1 MTKDVEQEIDNLPLV
16 AIVGRVNVGKSTFFN
31 KLIEKNKA
39 LTSVIP
45 GTTRTSNEGLVLWRG
60 KYFKLID
67 TGGLTFDDDVPLE
80 NDILIQSKRAMKEAD
95 IIIFM
100 IDAKTDI
107 MPQEKELAKYMR
119 RIITK
124 PVLLVANKVDNKRI
138 EMQLLS
144 GESYKLGLGEPF
156 KVSSTSGR
164 SVGDFLDHLFGLLQ
178 KTKKRPKKHKE
189 YESIKVSL
197 IGKPNVGKSSIF
209 NKLIGEDK
217 VIVNEMA
224 HTTRE
229 PFDTNVVYKYKVGN
243 KTVAQNI
250 TFVDTAGIRRKTKV
264 SGQLERVGIQ
274 KSIKTVEE
282 SDIILFVIDANEIIA
297 SQDMQLGGLI
307 EKRAKSVILLVNKW
321 DLSEDNS
328 DTKRHLVEKMV
339 YSHFPHLDFAPI
351 VFISGKD
358 GYGIH
363 KIMPLITRAWET
375 RHTIVPVKALEHFLK
390 EVTEKHRPS
399 RGKGTRHPKIVGIRQ
414 TASNPPV
421 IELAIKY
428 RTSLHYSYVNFIKNK
443 LRERFDFYASPIII
457 KLRKMKR

>member
-1 MTKDVEQEIDNLPLV
+1 MTKDVEQQMNNLPVV

-31 KLIEKNKA
+31 KLIEKDKA
-39 LTSVIP
+39 LVSNIP

-67 TGGLTFDDDVPLE
+67 TGGLTFEDGVPLE
-80 NDILIQSKRAMKEAD
+80 EDILKQSQRAMKEAD
-95 IIIFM
+95 VVIFM

-119 RIITK
+119 RIISK

-138 EMQLLS
+138 ETQLIS
-144 GESYKLGLGEPF
+144 GEWYKLGLGEPF
-156 KVSSTSGR
+156 KISSASGR
-164 SVGDFLDHLFGLLQ
+164 SIGDFLDHLFKVLQ
-178 KTKKRPKKHKE
+178 KTKKRAKKQKE
-189 YESIKVSL
+189 TESIKVSL

-209 NKLIGEDK
+209 NKIIGEDK
-217 VIVNEMA
+217 VIVSEMA

-229 PFDTNVVYKYKVGN
+229 PFDTNVTYKYKVGG
-243 KTVAQNI
+243 KELSQNI
-250 TFVDTAGIRRKTKV
+250 TFIDTAGIRRKTKV
-264 SGQLERVGIQ
+264 SGELEKKGIQ

-282 SDIILFVIDANEIIA
+282 SDIILFVIDANEIIS

-321 DLSEDNS
+321 DLSENNS
-328 DTKRHLVEKMV
+328 DTQRHAVEKMV

-351 VFISGKD
+351 VFVSGKT
-358 GYGIH
+358 GYSIH
-363 KIMPLITRAWET
+363 KILPLIMRAWQT
-375 RHTIVPVKALEHFLK
+375 RHTTIPVKTLEYFLR
-390 EVTEKHRPS
+390 EMTSKHRPS
-399 RGKGTRHPKIVGIRQ
+399 RGKGTRHPKIMGIRQ
-414 TASNPPV
+414 IGSNPPV

-443 LRERFDFYASPIII
+443 LREQFDFFASPIII
-457 KLRKMKR
+457 KLRKMKK